1 MEKKQITPEIEGG
14 IKAAMDEFHGRKLE
28 VRTGWTFVDEKNYNW
43 LRYSTLCL
51 LSSEVVFNDF
61 F

>member
-28 VRTGWTFVDEKNYNW
+28 VRTGWTFVDEKN
-43 LRYSTLCL
+43 TTGCGTVPF
-51 LSSEVVFNDF
+51 EFAI
-61 F
+61 